1 MDETG
6 FRIGVGKD
14 QLVVT
19 KRKKAHYFGT
29 PGNRE
34 SATAIEC
41 ISAGG
46 RVLPAFLVL
55 CGIHHQARWYEVM
68 KDHPDVRIAM
78 SPTGYSNDEICFE
91 WIYHFDEH
99 SKKTTK
105 GTKRLLLLD
114 GFGSHHTYP
123 FIQYCDRHGI
133 IPFSLPPHLTHL
145 LQPLDVVVFQ
155 PLKHYHV
162 KAVDLVVR
170 DGCIDITKLE
180 FLGFI
185 QDVRKQAFRQST
197 ILSSFRK
204 TGIVPLNREV
214 VLAVMRAR
222 KPRTPTPEPA
232 FSSPFSTPVTLR
244 QMHRAATQLE
254 DQFTMAEECNDG
266 SMLLQKDFLAS
277 MGQFIRGAISNSTE
291 LIQTKKDLSRT
302 QLAEKTRRQRR
313 AMKNTSLQ
321 SGGVLTVAQGRQMAA
336 RKADIELR
344 KAQRK
349 VEVTQTRYDNALK
362 KWYLEAAK
370 KARSMRIAGQMGEML
385 TALCPSP
392 ISRSSPKLLQ
402 RPTIRIPEHAVTSAF
417 SVNLNN
423 HTILSMDPY
432 SHQKVLLRTGSFTG
446 FRPSQELGSH
456 YLTSST
462 SFKQP
467 FCGNAEGWG
476 PLSPFRYDFTPC
488 FIDVWVATVSV
499 YALVLGPLAVLLAAL
514 IADVA
519 VQLAIQIISYPTL
532 WYGDFRTW
540 TTVLTI
546 LSLGMVFAIQW
557 IEHARLRHANGVVL
571 FYWLLLIISL
581 AVKLRS
587 LISQQVYDR
596 HLPYFI
602 TYCIGFGL
610 AFAASLVEWLW
621 PRNTAP
627 SGYEAIAEDDE
638 CPVEYATVFSRLT
651 FSWMTPM
658 MRYGYKKFLTEN
670 DLWALA
676 KPDQTRNT
684 GEAFE
689 DAWRTEIK
697 RRAKAPSLWL
707 AMFKAYGGPYMIA
720 AIFKIGND
728 VTQYIQPQL
737 LRFLI
742 DFVSS
747 YGPGGEPQPV
757 IKGASIALA
766 MFACAVFQTT
776 MIHQYFQLSF
786 ETGMRIKGGLA
797 SSIYRKSLRLS
808 SEGRA
813 SKTTGDIVNY
823 MAVDAQ
829 RLQDLTQFAQQ
840 AWSAPFQ
847 IVICMVS
854 LYNLV
859 GWSMMAGIVVMIVMM
874 PVQGFVA
881 RIMKNLQK
889 DQMKNKDARSRLIN
903 EIITNMKS
911 IKLYAWGSA
920 FMNKL
925 NYVRNEQELKNLRKI
940 GATQAFANFTWNTA
954 PFFVSCSTFTVFVL
968 TQDRPL
974 TADIVFPAL
983 TLFNLLTFPLA
994 VLPMVITAIVEATV
1008 AAGRLT
1014 SFLTAEEL
1022 QPDAITVKPAPE
1034 QMGEESV
1041 IIRDGTF
1048 SWNRHENRNALSNIN
1063 FTAYKGELSCVVGR
1077 VGSGK
1082 SSFLQGILGDLY
1094 KVNGNV
1100 EVRGTVAY
1108 ASQQSWI
1115 LNATVKENIIFGYRY
1130 DSEFY
1135 EKTVKACALMDD
1147 FAQLPDGD
1155 ETVVGERGISLSGGQ
1170 KARVA
1175 LARAVYA
1182 RADIYLLDDVLS
1194 AVDSHVGKHI
1204 IDNVLGPRGLLST
1217 KTRILATNAITV
1229 LRQASYITL
1238 LKDGEIKERGTYSQL
1253 ASSKGLVAE
1262 LLKTAGQE
1270 SSGSGSSGSSSTPS
1284 EASTVIEAEADQDK
1298 EELEEALEQ
1307 VSELA
1312 PIRPGSSAPAKPRS
1326 SSMATLRRAS
1336 TASFRGPR
1344 GKLTDEEVASSSR
1357 TRQTKEFVEQ
1367 GKVKWSVYGE
1377 YARENNLVAVAVYIV
1392 ALLASQ
1398 TANIGGSVWLKEWSQ
1413 RNRSSGSNEDIGKYI
1428 GIYFAFG
1435 IGSSALT
1442 VVQTLILWIFC
1453 SIEASRKLH
1462 ERMANAIFRSPM
1474 SFFDTT
1480 PTGRILN
1487 RFSSDIYRVDEVLAR
1502 TFNMLFVNLAKSG
1515 FTLVVISVSTPAF
1528 IALIIPLSLTYY
1540 WIQRYYLRTS
1550 RELKRLDSV
1559 SRSPIYA
1566 HFQESLGGVT
1576 TIRAYRQQQRFEL
1589 ENEWR
1594 VDANLRA
1601 YYPSISANRWLAV
1614 RLEFIGAVVILAAAG
1629 FAVISVASHSGLTP
1643 EVVGLAMSY
1652 ALQITTSLNWIV
1664 RQTVEVETNIVSVER
1679 VLEYARLPSE
1689 APEIIPGKR
1698 PPVAWPAKGEV
1709 DFKNF
1714 STRYREG
1721 LDLVLKNINLDIKS
1735 HEKIGVVGRTGAGK
1749 SSLSLA
1755 LFRLIEP
1762 ATGQIDIDNLNTS
1775 AIGLLDL
1782 RRRLAIIPQDA
1793 ALFEGTVRDNL
1804 DPGHVHD
1811 DTELWSV
1818 LDHARLKS
1826 HVADMEGGLE
1836 AKINEGG
1843 SNLSQGQRQ
1852 LVSLARAMLTP
1863 SNILVLDEAT
1873 AAVDIETDAM
1883 LQATLRSPLFA
1894 NRTIIT
1900 VAHRLNTILDSDR
1913 VVVLDKGEVVEFDTP
1928 ARLFK
1933 KQGVFY
1939 GLMKQAGLE
1948 LE

>member
-1 MDETG
+1 
-6 FRIGVGKD
+6 
-14 QLVVT
+14 
-19 KRKKAHYFGT
+19 
-29 PGNRE
+29 
-34 SATAIEC
+34 
-41 ISAGG
+41 
-46 RVLPAFLVL
+46 
-55 CGIHHQARWYEVM
+55 
-68 KDHPDVRIAM
+68 
-78 SPTGYSNDEICFE
+78 
-91 WIYHFDEH
+91 
-99 SKKTTK
+99 
-105 GTKRLLLLD
+105 
-114 GFGSHHTYP
+114 
-123 FIQYCDRHGI
+123 
-133 IPFSLPPHLTHL
+133 
-145 LQPLDVVVFQ
+145 
-155 PLKHYHV
+155 
-162 KAVDLVVR
+162 
-170 DGCIDITKLE
+170 
-180 FLGFI
+180 
-185 QDVRKQAFRQST
+185 
-197 ILSSFRK
+197 
-204 TGIVPLNREV
+204 
-214 VLAVMRAR
+214 
-222 KPRTPTPEPA
+222 
-232 FSSPFSTPVTLR
+232 
-244 QMHRAATQLE
+244 
-254 DQFTMAEECNDG
+254 
-266 SMLLQKDFLAS
+266 
-277 MGQFIRGAISNSTE
+277 
-291 LIQTKKDLSRT
+291 
-302 QLAEKTRRQRR
+302 
-313 AMKNTSLQ
+313 
-321 SGGVLTVAQGRQMAA
+321 
-336 RKADIELR
+336 
-344 KAQRK
+344 
-349 VEVTQTRYDNALK
+349 
-362 KWYLEAAK
+362 
-370 KARSMRIAGQMGEML
+370 
-385 TALCPSP
+385 
-392 ISRSSPKLLQ
+392 
-402 RPTIRIPEHAVTSAF
+402 
-417 SVNLNN
+417 
-423 HTILSMDPY
+423 MDPY
-432 SHQKVLLRTGSFTG
+432 GEQQVLLRTGSLTG
-446 FRPSQELGSH
+446 FRPLEQLGSN
-456 YLTSST
+456 YFSVSE
-462 SFKQP
+462 FEQP
-467 FCGNAEGWG
+467 LCGNGEGWG
-476 PLSPFRYDFTPC
+476 PISKYRYDFTPC
-488 FIDVWVATVSV
+488 FIDVWLATVSV
-499 YALVLGPLAVLLAAL
+499 YALTLGPVAIWWLLSKKKPLEHGITKNAHFWTKQSTLAFL
-514 IADVA
+514 IADFA
-519 VQLAIQIISYPTL
+519 AQLVIQIHGMPVI
-532 WYGDFRTW
+532 WYGDFRVL
-540 TTVLTI
+540 TTFLTI
-546 LSLGMVFAIQW
+546 LSMVVVFSIQW
-557 IEHARLRHANGVVL
+557 IEHWRLRHANGLVL

-581 AVKLRS
+581 TIKLRS
-587 LISQQVYDR
+587 LISQQIYDAN
-596 HLPYFI
+596 LPYFV
-602 TYCIGFGL
+602 TFCIGYG
-610 AFAASLVEWLW
+610 ASIVEFMVEWLW
-621 PRNTAP
+621 PRQHVP
-627 SGYEAIAEDDE
+627 SGYEAISEDEE

-658 MRYGYKKFLTEN
+658 MQYGYKIFLTES
-670 DLWALA
+670 DLWGLA
-676 KPDQTRNT
+676 KSDQTKTT
-684 GEAFE
+684 GASFE
-689 DAWRTEIK
+689 KAWSHELKHRPK
-697 RRAKAPSLWL
+697 SPSLWL
-707 AMFKAYGGPYMIA
+707 ALFRAYGGPYAVA
-720 AIFKIGND
+720 AFFKIGND
-728 VTQYIQPQL
+728 VAQYIQPQL
-737 LRFLI
+737 LRLLLNW
-742 DFVSS
+742 VKS
-747 YGPGGEPQPV
+747 YSVTPDEPQPV
-757 IKGASIALA
+757 IQGAAIALA

-776 MIHQYFQLSF
+776 MVHQYFQMSF
-786 ETGMRIKGGLA
+786 ETGMRIKGGLG
-797 SSIYRKSLRLS
+797 STIYRKSLRLS
-808 SEGRA
+808 NEGRSA
-813 SKTTGDIVNY
+813 KTTGDIVNY

-829 RLQDLTQFAQQ
+829 RLQDLTQFLQQ

-847 IVICMVS
+847 IIICMVS
-854 LYNLV
+854 LYSLL
-859 GWSMMAGIVVMIVMM
+859 GWSMMAGIVVMVIMM
-874 PVQGFVA
+874 PAQGWVA

-911 IKLYAWGSA
+911 IKLYAWGAA

-925 NYVRNEQELKNLRKI
+925 NYVRNEQELKNLRRI

-968 TQDRPL
+968 TQDKPL
-974 TADIVFPAL
+974 TTDIIFPAL
-983 TLFNLLTFPLA
+983 ALFNLLTFPLA
-994 VLPMVITAIVEATV
+994 ILPMVITSIVEASV
-1008 AAGRLT
+1008 AVGRLT
-1014 SFLTAEEL
+1014 DFLTAEEL
-1022 QPDAITVKPAPE
+1022 QSEAITVKPAPKE
-1034 QMGEESV
+1034 MGEETV
-1041 IIRDGTF
+1041 IIRDATF
-1048 SWNRHENRNALSNIN
+1048 SWNRHETNEVLKDIS

-1082 SSFLQGILGDLY
+1082 SSFLQSILGDLW
-1094 KVNGNV
+1094 KVKGSA

-1135 EKTVKACALMDD
+1135 EKTVQACALLDD

-1194 AVDSHVGKHI
+1194 AVDSHVGRHI

-1217 KTRILATNAITV
+1217 KTRILATNSIPV
-1229 LRQASYITL
+1229 LRQASFITM
-1238 LKDGEIKERGTYSQL
+1238 LKDGSVAEQGTYNQL
-1253 ASSKGLVAE
+1253 IGKKGLVAD
-1262 LLKTAGQE
+1262 LLKTAGQD
-1270 SSGSGSSGSSSTPS
+1270 SNNASDSSSPPS
-1284 EASTVIEAEADQDK
+1284 SETSTVIGGETSNGQDK
-1298 EELEEALEQ
+1298 EEIDEAAED
-1307 VSELA
+1307 VPEME
-1312 PIRPGSSAPAKPRS
+1312 PIKGGQASGRKPRS
-1326 SSMATLRRAS
+1326 SSMTTLRRAS
-1336 TASFRGPR
+1336 TASFKGPR
-1344 GKLTDEEVASSSR
+1344 GKLTDEELAGNSR
-1357 TRQTKEFVEQ
+1357 TKQAKEFAEQ

-1377 YARENNLVAVAVYIV
+1377 YAKENNLVAVSVYML
-1392 ALLASQ
+1392 ALLAAQS
-1398 TANIGGSVWLKEWSQ
+1398 AGIGGSFWLKSWSEH
-1413 RNRSSGSNEDIGKYI
+1413 NEDTGTNDDIGKYI

-1435 IGSSALT
+1435 IGSSLLT

-1502 TFNMLFVNLAKSG
+1502 VFNMLFVNVARSC
-1515 FTLVVISVSTPAF
+1515 FTLGVISFSTPAF
-1528 IALIIPLSLTYY
+1528 VALIVPLALTYY

-1566 HFQESLGGVT
+1566 HFQESLGGVG
-1576 TIRAYRQQQRFEL
+1576 TIRAFRQQGRFEL

-1629 FAVISVASHSGLTP
+1629 LAIISVSNRSGLREGT
-1643 EVVGLAMSY
+1643 VGLAMSY

-1689 APEIIPGKR
+1689 APEIIAAHR

-1709 DFKNF
+1709 YFKNY

-1721 LDLVLKNINLDIKS
+1721 LDLVLKNINLDIKT

-1749 SSLSLA
+1749 SSLTLA

-1762 ATGQIDIDNLNTS
+1762 ATGSIEIDDVNTS
-1775 AIGLLDL
+1775 GIGLLDL

-1818 LDHARLKS
+1818 LDHARLKEQ
-1826 HVADMEGGLE
+1826 VAGMDGGLE

-1928 ARLFK
+1928 GELFK

-1948 LE
+1948 ME